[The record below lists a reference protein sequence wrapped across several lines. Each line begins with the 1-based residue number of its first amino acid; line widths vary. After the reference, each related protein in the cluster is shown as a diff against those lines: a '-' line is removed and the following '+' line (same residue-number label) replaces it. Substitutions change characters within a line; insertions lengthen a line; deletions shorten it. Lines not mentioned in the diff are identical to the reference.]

1 MLFIISLGPLLH
13 VEVDGTIIWDSTAF
27 FQGTHI
33 VHNHHTISY
42 FMLCKLCP
50 CATAFNKQN
59 SKHSDSMCYVFL
71 IKAYYKILIWLSSN
85 ML

>member
-50 CATAFNKQN
+50 SCN
-59 SKHSDSMCYVFL
+59 S
-71 IKAYYKILIWLSSN
+71 IQ
-85 ML
+85 